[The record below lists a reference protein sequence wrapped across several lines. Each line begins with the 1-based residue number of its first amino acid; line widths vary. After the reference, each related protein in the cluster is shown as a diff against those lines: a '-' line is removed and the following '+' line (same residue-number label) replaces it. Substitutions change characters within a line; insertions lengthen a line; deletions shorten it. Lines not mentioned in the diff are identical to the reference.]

1 MTRVRAADKDE
12 NIQDRVHADR
22 TCSENP
28 RISGASLRTSLSRRC
43 KNWSYSNALCGNYRY
58 LESTLRPTLLPTL
71 PRRSSR
77 CPSVWFPISPPLSR
91 PGFLALQPERLATS
105 SSGDEDDVRR
115 RRDQHVPTALPS
127 GNYRKPRLSEEA
139 TLAHPFFPLSFSFLR
154 CILSSFGFPLL
165 HPFFV
170 RFSRLLST

>member
-1 MTRVRAADKDE
+1 MKIFKIAYTLTERVLKIQEFQERLSGRLSADDVRIGAIRTLYAEIIGISRVPFAPPSCPPSRADPPV
-12 NIQDRVHADR
+12 VH
-22 TCSENP
+22 
-28 RISGASLRTSLSRRC
+28 RC
-43 KNWSYSNALCGNYRY
+43 G
-58 LESTLRPTLLPTL
+58 
-71 PRRSSR
+71 
-77 CPSVWFPISPPLSR
+77 FPFPPLSR

-115 RRDQHVPTALPS
+115 RRDQHVSTALPS

-154 CILSSFGFPLL
+154 CILSSFGFPLPHL
-165 HPFFV
+165 FFV